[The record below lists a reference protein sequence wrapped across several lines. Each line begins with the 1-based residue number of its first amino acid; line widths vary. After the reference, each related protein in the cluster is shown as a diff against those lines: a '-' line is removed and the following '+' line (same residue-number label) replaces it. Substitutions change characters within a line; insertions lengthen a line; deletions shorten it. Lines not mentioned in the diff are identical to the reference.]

1 MTMKLRIA
9 KIAWSIKIVFS
20 IIISLGK
27 SYNFVGTIYKVQYKN
42 IILFLYMQQFGLM
55 VKIVDEKGEHFD

>member
-9 KIAWSIKIVFS
+9 KVAWSIKIVFS

-42 IILFLYMQQFGLM
+42 IILFLYMQQFKKNNDLINRG
-55 VKIVDEKGEHFD
+55 

>member
-9 KIAWSIKIVFS
+9 KVAWSIKIVFS

-27 SYNFVGTIYKVQYKN
+27 SYNFVGTVSFPIN
-42 IILFLYMQQFGLM
+42 RTDL
-55 VKIVDEKGEHFD
+55 D

>member
-1 MTMKLRIA
+1 MKLRIA
-9 KIAWSIKIVFS
+9 KVAWSIKIVFS

-42 IILFLYMQQFGLM
+42 IILFLYMQQFKKNNDLINRG
-55 VKIVDEKGEHFD
+55 

>member
-42 IILFLYMQQFGLM
+42 IILFLYMQQFKKNNDLINRG
-55 VKIVDEKGEHFD
+55 